1 MSTLQLH
8 ADDTCGCFSMSW
20 QYLCYLAGTRTDTS
34 SQGTSKHDGAL
45 LTVQGDWQG
54 KVHVE
59 LSAINHEITTALHEF
74 ASQMPSWSTVAAMTT
89 LQASFDF

>member
-1 MSTLQLH
+1 MFCYPVLYRRLACTSGSFSE
-8 ADDTCGCFSMSW
+8 CGL
-20 QYLCYLAGTRTDTS
+20 LCL
-34 SQGTSKHDGAL
+34 
-45 LTVQGDWQG
+45 QGDWQG

-59 LSAINHEITTALHEF
+59 LSAINHENTTALHEF